1 MLADELGETQQDLLF
16 LGRIGVAPN
25 AALERLPR
33 GMNRTVDIG
42 RAAIG
47 DMSEDLAVDRR
58 DLGEGR
64 PVRRRD
70 VCAADEGAPFDFER
84 SGAGEPAVAG
94 GGSVEHGF

>member
-1 MLADELGETQQDLLF
+1 
-16 LGRIGVAPN
+16 
-25 AALERLPR
+25 
-33 GMNRTVDIG
+33 
-42 RAAIG
+42 
-47 DMSEDLAVDRR
+47 MSEDLAVDRR